1 MNTPTR
7 SPGSRDIAARKEKHL
22 TICTDPS
29 RFQVEAGGAG
39 FEGVRFLHDALPE
52 IAETELDTSI
62 RFLGQTVTMPF
73 FISCMT
79 GGSEGGFR
87 ANRLLAAA
95 AQALGIPVG
104 LGSIRPLLRDAG
116 LFDHFNIKPAAPDV
130 PVLAN
135 IGAVQARDEPPGP
148 LLEMLARLQ
157 VQALVIHLNVGQ
169 ELFQPEGDRDFR
181 GVKAAIARWCERC
194 PLPVIVKETGFGIRA
209 GLIRELL
216 DAGAA
221 YVDIAGAG
229 GTNWITVE
237 SYRLE
242 EEQKAAAAEFSDW
255 GIPTALLLASCGGLS
270 HGLLASGGIRTGMD
284 AAKALAM
291 GAEAAGLALPVI
303 RAVVA
308 GGVDAVVDLFQS
320 MERTLR
326 AVMMMTG
333 SRTVA
338 DLRRGTTWREPGF
351 AAAVDSFSRGEAGG
365 EAGGHAD
372 GHAGRPRAP

>member
-1 MNTPTR
+1 M
-7 SPGSRDIAARKEKHL
+7 
-22 TICTDPS
+22 
-29 RFQVEAGGAG
+29 
-39 FEGVRFLHDALPE
+39 RFLHDALPE
-52 IAETELDTSI
+52 IADEELDTSVS
-62 RFLGQTVTMPF
+62 FLGQTAALPF

-95 AQALGIPVG
+95 AQELGVPVG
-104 LGSIRPLLRDAG
+104 LGSLRPLLRDPE
-116 LFDHFNIKPAAPDV
+116 LFDHFHIKPAAPDV

-148 LLEMLARLQ
+148 LLEMLSRLE

-169 ELFQPEGDRDFR
+169 ELFQQEGDRDFR
-181 GVKAAIARWCERC
+181 GLKAAIARWCGLC

-209 GLIRELL
+209 ELVRELL

-229 GTNWITVE
+229 GTNWISVE
-237 SYRLE
+237 SYRLDDPE
-242 EEQKAAAAEFSDW
+242 KAAAAEFADW
-255 GIPTALLLASCGGLS
+255 GIPTALLLASCGDLS
-270 HGLLASGGIRTGMD
+270 RRLLASGGIRTGMD

-291 GAEAAGLALPVI
+291 GAELAGFALPVI
-303 RAVVA
+303 RAVV
-308 GGVDAVVDLFQS
+308 GGGAEAVVALFRS
-320 MERTLR
+320 MERSLR
-326 AVMMMTG
+326 AVMMMTA

-351 AAAVDSFSRGEAGG
+351 AAAVDSISRSGARGEA
-365 EAGGHAD
+365 
-372 GHAGRPRAP
+372 RST